1 MLPHLSLFFLS
12 KSSASPQS
20 GSERAT
26 GPDLHFMEEIEDL
39 AKEVINTTEKAMALE
54 KLWEETSR
62 LSGKKLIKKLISLH
76 IG

>member
-1 MLPHLSLFFLS
+1 
-12 KSSASPQS
+12 
-20 GSERAT
+20 
-26 GPDLHFMEEIEDL
+26 MEEIEDL